1 MSLEATCGGNCYW
14 TPQPAFSRSCRI
26 ALSKYAAFCMFEEIL
41 SGPWSSG
48 SSFLRALPLGSS
60 AQGPTLAVKS
70 RRRRVMKEEYF
81 AKTCIGHSSCQNLN
95 SQRLGYL
102 WQKDKSVNTYMRT
115 ISEECFEGSS
125 LIYCLQI
132 LSTTQIFR
140 KKRWH
145 IKITKW
151 ILLLAKEHRM
161 ANYIWLVNL
170 SQVTDINLS

>member
-1 MSLEATCGGNCYW
+1 
-14 TPQPAFSRSCRI
+14 
-26 ALSKYAAFCMFEEIL
+26 
-41 SGPWSSG
+41 
-48 SSFLRALPLGSS
+48 
-60 AQGPTLAVKS
+60 
-70 RRRRVMKEEYF
+70 MKEEYF

-140 KKRWH
+140 KKR
-145 IKITKW
+145 
-151 ILLLAKEHRM
+151 
-161 ANYIWLVNL
+161 
-170 SQVTDINLS
+170 